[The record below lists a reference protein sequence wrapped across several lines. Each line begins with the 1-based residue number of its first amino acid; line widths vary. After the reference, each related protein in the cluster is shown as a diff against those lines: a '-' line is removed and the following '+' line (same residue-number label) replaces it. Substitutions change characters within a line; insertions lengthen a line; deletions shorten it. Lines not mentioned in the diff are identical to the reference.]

1 MAPEPLRTPAL
12 RLLSATLFLIA
23 LTTPAHALRFIAYN
37 ILNYPGSTGATRD
50 PSYRVILAP
59 LAPDVLCTEEMT
71 SQAGCNEF
79 LGSLNTMNPG
89 EWAAPPFIDGNDTDS
104 ELFSK
109 PARSEERRVGK
120 ESRSRWVR

>member
-50 PSYRVILAP
+50 PSYRVTGPRPRWP
-59 LAPDVLCTEEMT
+59 LPRARIWR
-71 SQAGCNEF
+71 AGAR
-79 LGSLNTMNPG
+79 GSR
-89 EWAAPPFIDGNDTDS
+89 
-104 ELFSK
+104 K
-109 PARSEERRVGK
+109 PRVRS
-120 ESRSRWVR
+120 